1 MKYEEIEKKIG
12 VKFANKDLLKNA
24 FTHRSYLNEHKD
36 EEIENNERLEF
47 LGDAVLE
54 LIISANLFHNYPDK
68 AEGELTSIR
77 AALVRTE
84 SIAEETK
91 KLGLG
96 EYLRMSKGE
105 EESGGKDKTY
115 LLANLYEAIIG
126 AIYLEAGYEEC
137 RSFIDRTLLK
147 KIKRIIREELFIDP
161 KTRVQEI
168 IQEKF
173 KVTPTYEIIQE
184 EGPDHDKSFT
194 VEIRRGRKAIATGV
208 GQSKQKAEEDAA
220 RNAIEILEDG
230 SRDNS

>member
-1 MKYEEIEKKIG
+1 
-12 VKFANKDLLKNA
+12 
-24 FTHRSYLNEHKD
+24 
-36 EEIENNERLEF
+36 
-47 LGDAVLE
+47 
-54 LIISANLFHNYPDK
+54 
-68 AEGELTSIR
+68 
-77 AALVRTE
+77 
-84 SIAEETK
+84 
-91 KLGLG
+91 
-96 EYLRMSKGE
+96 MSKGE
-105 EESGGKDKTY
+105 EESGGKEKTY

-173 KVTPTYEIIQE
+173 KVTPTYELIKE

-194 VEIRRGRKAIATGV
+194 VEIRRGRKAITTGV

-220 RNAIEILEDG
+220 KNAIEILEDG
-230 SRDNS
+230 NRDNS